1 MIILKDLQVMV
12 PVPEDVNPCCP
23 HGEPA
28 SPVVSSCSRETWMES
43 VLLGVCVSSE
53 LVLTVSDEP
62 RGLLRQ
68 HPDCIGFNGCP
79 DEVGGIV
86 CAQVS

>member
-1 MIILKDLQVMV
+1 
-12 PVPEDVNPCCP
+12 
-23 HGEPA
+23 
-28 SPVVSSCSRETWMES
+28 MES

-79 DEVGGIV
+79 DEVGGCV
-86 CAQVS
+86 CAQVSCFIWKHSFLSCLHLNAIICQDPFPNEGTASAAGD